1 MLPIFR
7 PLKDPAVA
15 VVWSG
20 LAASTIGE
28 DLFRVAVVWIAADAI
43 GNAAGYVNA
52 AQYGAMLVVGLL
64 GASAFDRW
72 RADRAMMGA
81 KYASAVLA
89 LIPVAGFF
97 IWGISIPLLVLSV
110 MGLAGLRMVFTP
122 ALQSAVPVL
131 VPDRDAMQAI
141 NGLFDATWRLAR
153 LIGPMMAA
161 VLNTLLPV
169 IHFLSITAVG
179 FVLSGLAVWA
189 VRDRLIDPNHRPR
202 PGRGGWRGAWDAL
215 LDGTRLMLREPVMGA
230 LLMVNAVA
238 NGPWSVALQLCIAL
252 MVKEHDP
259 NIFGFHGLAA
269 LGLIIGTCG
278 VGDVAGNLVAGS
290 VRFRRPLST
299 MFIGYVAMGM
309 GFALIALAAWG
320 LDNPYKL
327 PAMMAAG
334 LLSGFGGPFYFI
346 PMITRLQTV
355 YRGAEIARVFRLRLA
370 VMAGAMLLFNL
381 GATPM
386 FDWIGPTHTE
396 FLFGLLLLALGVAGY
411 IYFRRNEMAGASG
424 QAAPP
429 AVAE

>member
-81 KYASAVLA
+81 KYASALLA

-97 IWGISIPLLVLSV
+97 IWGISIPLLVLAV

-189 VRDRLIDPNHRPR
+189 VRDRLIDPNHKPR

-215 LDGTRLMLREPVMGA
+215 LDGARLMLREPIMGA

-259 NIFGFHGLAA
+259 HIFGFHGLAA
-269 LGLIIGTCG
+269 LGLIVGTCG

-299 MFIGYVAMGM
+299 MFIGYIAMGT

-370 VMAGAMLLFNL
+370 VMAGAMLFFNL

-386 FDWIGPTHTE
+386 FDWIGPTSTE
-396 FLFGLLLLALGVAGY
+396 FLFGLLLLALGIAGY
-411 IYFRRNEMAGASG
+411 VYFRRNEMVG
-424 QAAPP
+424 QVAPP
-429 AVAE
+429 AVAG